1 MAFFLLRKEVRTI
14 AEIDSLEIVISAS
27 MEKANQSIKEA
38 VKGLELITKGLS
50 IITKNSGFEEFA
62 KEAKEFSSGMKEM
75 SRQVTE
81 SIKPIS
87 EQARKMTKDLSQT
100 LSEFQNKYG
109 DLGKGFRFTGTDAA
123 IQKQVEKYTNAL
135 ENAKLKKHEL
145 ELSGKT
151 EGLGYEDAVKDVLK
165 YANMIESL
173 KSQLLSLSNTQSI
186 QQMPEVRFYGF
197 EEDAINKYTERLKEF
212 DTRVQAA
219 ISGNGQMVPTSV
231 FEDYLSQ
238 LRKEV
243 PEAKEL
249 ILSYEEEL
257 KRLNEI
263 NAASNFG
270 KFDMS
275 QWEEQ
280 LRGTIGIT
288 EGAAQKIKSFRE
300 QLTQLQVPPV
310 NEENL
315 IKLQNTLQK
324 TKEKMVSLK
333 TDMSNKLTMG
343 KISDS
348 LDDSGYRN
356 LREQI
361 ALTGKTIDALQSR
374 IQEVSERTRIS
385 SAEMAAAFES
395 SLKNLQVPPI
405 HEENIEKLE
414 KSLEKAE
421 IKLEELQT
429 KLANGLTMGRITE
442 SIDDSGYR
450 NLREQIALTE
460 TQIEGLRSR
469 IQEVGNSS
477 QYVGLLESS
486 LNGLRAVARAPALA
500 MEGIK
505 FAISGISSK
514 TIELASITMRTLGNV
529 TLSTAKIITGSLL
542 SGLKNTALKIGSL
555 SKSIVGLGNSSK
567 KMGVSFAGGFKNIL
581 KYTLGIRSLYTLMNK
596 LRRAIVDGFKNLS
609 LYSNEVNASLS
620 MLKSSLNTFKNA
632 SAAALSPLLNAMAP
646 ALNTI
651 IQTCTRAT
659 NAINQLLS
667 ALFGKGMWIRAK
679 DQTLDFA
686 AGVKKAGK
694 AAKNGT
700 RQFDELKLIST
711 DSGSSDSGTNPA
723 DMFETVPI
731 DDKFKDWADRLK
743 EMWKN
748 ADFTDLG
755 SSIGDWLKNTLDNID
770 WGGIKEKVAK
780 LGASFATLLNGIF
793 ETEGLGYSIGNTLA
807 QSINTGF
814 EFLNEFVHNLHWN
827 SLGQFIAESING
839 FTENLDWDL
848 INDTF
853 VTGAEGL
860 GNALNSFTDYL
871 NWDAISS
878 TVSNFVNT
886 YVDTIYAFVTT
897 VDWKSFGENV
907 GTAISNAWT
916 GIDWSAAGA
925 LVGESF
931 IAFFDFISSAIE
943 NVDWWAIGESVK
955 DFLVGIDWNGVADS
969 FFEAVG
975 AAFGGFAAFLS
986 GLLGEAIASLSDWWN
1001 TVAFDENGNFT
1012 IKGLLNG
1019 ISESLKNI
1027 GAWVKEHIFQ
1037 PFITG
1042 FKNAFGIHSPSTVME
1057 EQGNFIIEGLLNGI
1071 TSLVGKVTE
1080 TWESMKTTAI
1090 EIWGTVSSNLSEKW
1104 ETLKTD
1110 ASTKFGEIKSNV
1122 SEAWENL
1129 KSDTSDKWNTIKS
1142 NLSELWGETKENAS
1156 NTFGTIKDSITDS
1169 WNELKENTSR
1179 IWNGIKNAIKTPIN
1193 VIIGF
1198 INGLVSGVVGGIN
1211 AVINALNGLS
1221 FEIPEWLSNVPVASK
1236 FAGKTFGFNISPIS
1250 VPPIPELAT
1259 GAVFRGGNPFMA
1271 IVNDQPRGQ
1280 TNIEAPLKVIRQALR
1295 EEITSLIDNV
1305 QLTPTFKVG
1314 QFQPAPP
1321 PEFDFDA
1328 RQRGAYQIAAEIQ
1341 RENSRAY
1348 SDSDGYDN
1356 YSEEAS
1362 LLMSQNQLLRR
1373 QNELLEQIL
1382 RKPTMEISDVH
1393 KAIVRDSMERGGN
1406 IHGGNMGRLAVAQE
1420 LYR

>member
-1 MAFFLLRKEVRTI
+1 VAFFLLRKEVRTI

-81 SIKPIS
+81 SMKPIN

-173 KSQLLSLSNTQSI
+173 KSQLLSLSNTQAI

-197 EEDAINKYTERLKEF
+197 EEDAINKYTERLREF

-275 QWEEQ
+275 QLEEQ

-315 IKLQNTLQK
+315 VKLQNTLQK
-324 TKEKMVSLK
+324 TKEKMASLK
-333 TDMSNKLTMG
+333 MDMSNKLTMG

-348 LDDSGYRN
+348 L
-356 LREQI
+356 
-361 ALTGKTIDALQSR
+361 
-374 IQEVSERTRIS
+374 
-385 SAEMAAAFES
+385 
-395 SLKNLQVPPI
+395 
-405 HEENIEKLE
+405 
-414 KSLEKAE
+414 
-421 IKLEELQT
+421 
-429 KLANGLTMGRITE
+429 
-442 SIDDSGYR
+442 DDSGYR

-755 SSIGDWLKNTLDNID
+755 SSIGDWLKNALDNID

-814 EFLNEFVHNLHWN
+814 EFLNEFVHNLHWD

-886 YVDTIYAFVTT
+886 YVDTIYTFVTT
-897 VDWKSFGENV
+897 VDWKSLGENV

-931 IAFFDFISSAIE
+931 IAFFDFISGAIE
-943 NVDWWAIGESVK
+943 NVDWQGVAQTVE
-955 DFLVGIDWNGVADS
+955 DFIAGVDWGGVADS
-969 FFEAVG
+969 FFEAIG
-975 AAFGGFAAFLS
+975 AAFGGLSAFLGKLLYDAIEGTKKYFQGKIEEVGGNIPKGIFKGITD
-986 GLLGEAIASLSDWWN
+986 GL
-1001 TVAFDENGNFT
+1001 V
-1012 IKGLLNG
+1012 
-1019 ISESLKNI
+1019 NI
-1027 GAWVKEHIFQ
+1027 GNWINEHIFE

-1110 ASTKFGEIKSNV
+1110 ASTKFDEIKSNV

-1156 NTFGTIKDSITDS
+1156 DTFGTIKDSITDS
-1169 WNELKENTSR
+1169 WNELKENTSTV
-1179 IWNGIKNAIKTPIN
+1179 WDQIKNVIKNPIN
-1193 VIIGF
+1193 AIIGF
-1198 INGLVSGVVGGIN
+1198 INKLTSGVVEGIN
-1211 AVINALNGLS
+1211 GMTSALNSVS
-1221 FEIPEWLSNVPVASK
+1221 FDVPDWVPGIGG
-1236 FAGKTFGFNISPIS
+1236 GKFGFNIPQIS
-1250 VPPIPELAT
+1250 VPQIPMLAT

-1295 EEITSLIDNV
+1295 EELTSLIDNV

-1321 PEFDFDA
+1321 PEFDFERRCQNSYQA
-1328 RQRGAYQIAAEIQ
+1328 AESYWREEERQR
-1341 RENSRAY
+1341 RESNY
-1348 SDSDGYDN
+1348 DGYDGELPSDIERKLYDIIYSATRAANKNSQSSFDNEKQIRLQVDLDGDKLYDKIYRINSKRN
-1356 YSEEAS
+1356 YHGLHSFV
-1362 LLMSQNQLLRR
+1362 
-1373 QNELLEQIL
+1373 
-1382 RKPTMEISDVH
+1382 PEI
-1393 KAIVRDSMERGGN
+1393 
-1406 IHGGNMGRLAVAQE
+1406 
-1420 LYR
+1420 

>member
-81 SIKPIS
+81 SMKPIN

-173 KSQLLSLSNTQSI
+173 KSQLLSLSNTQAI

-197 EEDAINKYTERLKEF
+197 EEDAINKYTERLREF

-315 IKLQNTLQK
+315 VKLQNTLQK
-324 TKEKMVSLK
+324 TKEKMASLK
-333 TDMSNKLTMG
+333 MDMSNKLTMG

-374 IQEVSERTRIS
+374 IQEISERTRIS

-405 HEENIEKLE
+405 HEENIDKLK

-500 MEGIK
+500 MEGLK

-755 SSIGDWLKNTLDNID
+755 SSIGDWLKNALDNID
-770 WGGIKEKVAK
+770 WGGIKEKAAK

-814 EFLNEFVHNLHWN
+814 EFLNEFVHNLHWD

-886 YVDTIYAFVTT
+886 YVDTIYTFVTT
-897 VDWKSFGENV
+897 VDWKSLGENV

-931 IAFFDFISSAIE
+931 IAFFDFISGAIE
-943 NVDWWAIGESVK
+943 NVDWQGVAQTVE
-955 DFLVGIDWNGVADS
+955 DFIAGVDWGGVADS
-969 FFEAVG
+969 FFEAID
-975 AAFGGFAAFLS
+975 AAFGGLSAFLGKLLYDAIEGTKKYFQGKIEEVGGNIPKGIFKGITD
-986 GLLGEAIASLSDWWN
+986 GL
-1001 TVAFDENGNFT
+1001 V
-1012 IKGLLNG
+1012 
-1019 ISESLKNI
+1019 NI
-1027 GAWVKEHIFQ
+1027 GNWINEHIFE

-1110 ASTKFGEIKSNV
+1110 ASTKFDEIKSNV

-1156 NTFGTIKDSITDS
+1156 DTFGTIKDSITDS
-1169 WNELKENTSR
+1169 WNELKENTSTV
-1179 IWNGIKNAIKTPIN
+1179 WDQIKNVIKNPIN
-1193 VIIGF
+1193 AIIGF
-1198 INGLVSGVVGGIN
+1198 INKLTSGVVEGIN
-1211 AVINALNGLS
+1211 GMTSALNSVS
-1221 FEIPEWLSNVPVASK
+1221 FDVPDWVPGIGG
-1236 FAGKTFGFNISPIS
+1236 GKFGFNIPQIS
-1250 VPPIPELAT
+1250 VPQIPMLAT

-1280 TNIEAPLKVIRQALR
+1280 TNIEAPLKVIKQALR
-1295 EEITSLIDNV
+1295 EELTSLIDKFNNV
-1305 QLTPTFKVG
+1305 QLTPTFKAG

-1321 PEFDFDA
+1321 PEFDFDT
-1328 RQRGAYQIAAEIQ
+1328 RQRGAYQIATEIQ
-1341 RENSRAY
+1341 RENSGAY
-1348 SDSDGYDN
+1348 SNSEGYDN

-1373 QNELLEQIL
+1373 QNELLEQIA

>member
-348 LDDSGYRN
+348 L
-356 LREQI
+356 
-361 ALTGKTIDALQSR
+361 
-374 IQEVSERTRIS
+374 
-385 SAEMAAAFES
+385 
-395 SLKNLQVPPI
+395 
-405 HEENIEKLE
+405 
-414 KSLEKAE
+414 
-421 IKLEELQT
+421 
-429 KLANGLTMGRITE
+429 
-442 SIDDSGYR
+442 DDSGYR

-1110 ASTKFGEIKSNV
+1110 ASTKFGEIKSNLV
-1122 SEAWENL
+1122 EAWENL

-1328 RQRGAYQIAAEIQ
+1328 RQREAYQIAAEIQ
-1341 RENSRAY
+1341 RENSGAY
-1348 SDSDGYDN
+1348 SNSDGYDN

>member
-429 KLANGLTMGRITE
+429 
-442 SIDDSGYR
+442 
-450 NLREQIALTE
+450 
-460 TQIEGLRSR
+460 
-469 IQEVGNSS
+469 
-477 QYVGLLESS
+477 
-486 LNGLRAVARAPALA
+486 
-500 MEGIK
+500 
-505 FAISGISSK
+505 
-514 TIELASITMRTLGNV
+514 
-529 TLSTAKIITGSLL
+529 
-542 SGLKNTALKIGSL
+542 
-555 SKSIVGLGNSSK
+555 
-567 KMGVSFAGGFKNIL
+567 
-581 KYTLGIRSLYTLMNK
+581 
-596 LRRAIVDGFKNLS
+596 
-609 LYSNEVNASLS
+609 
-620 MLKSSLNTFKNA
+620 
-632 SAAALSPLLNAMAP
+632 
-646 ALNTI
+646 
-651 IQTCTRAT
+651 
-659 NAINQLLS
+659 
-667 ALFGKGMWIRAK
+667 
-679 DQTLDFA
+679 
-686 AGVKKAGK
+686 
-694 AAKNGT
+694 
-700 RQFDELKLIST
+700 
-711 DSGSSDSGTNPA
+711 
-723 DMFETVPI
+723 
-731 DDKFKDWADRLK
+731 
-743 EMWKN
+743 
-748 ADFTDLG
+748 
-755 SSIGDWLKNTLDNID
+755 
-770 WGGIKEKVAK
+770 
-780 LGASFATLLNGIF
+780 
-793 ETEGLGYSIGNTLA
+793 
-807 QSINTGF
+807 
-814 EFLNEFVHNLHWN
+814 
-827 SLGQFIAESING
+827 
-839 FTENLDWDL
+839 
-848 INDTF
+848 
-853 VTGAEGL
+853 
-860 GNALNSFTDYL
+860 
-871 NWDAISS
+871 
-878 TVSNFVNT
+878 
-886 YVDTIYAFVTT
+886 
-897 VDWKSFGENV
+897 
-907 GTAISNAWT
+907 
-916 GIDWSAAGA
+916 
-925 LVGESF
+925 
-931 IAFFDFISSAIE
+931 
-943 NVDWWAIGESVK
+943 
-955 DFLVGIDWNGVADS
+955 
-969 FFEAVG
+969 
-975 AAFGGFAAFLS
+975 
-986 GLLGEAIASLSDWWN
+986 
-1001 TVAFDENGNFT
+1001 
-1012 IKGLLNG
+1012 
-1019 ISESLKNI
+1019 
-1027 GAWVKEHIFQ
+1027 
-1037 PFITG
+1037 
-1042 FKNAFGIHSPSTVME
+1042 
-1057 EQGNFIIEGLLNGI
+1057 
-1071 TSLVGKVTE
+1071 
-1080 TWESMKTTAI
+1080 
-1090 EIWGTVSSNLSEKW
+1090 
-1104 ETLKTD
+1104 
-1110 ASTKFGEIKSNV
+1110 
-1122 SEAWENL
+1122 
-1129 KSDTSDKWNTIKS
+1129 
-1142 NLSELWGETKENAS
+1142 
-1156 NTFGTIKDSITDS
+1156 
-1169 WNELKENTSR
+1169 
-1179 IWNGIKNAIKTPIN
+1179 
-1193 VIIGF
+1193 
-1198 INGLVSGVVGGIN
+1198 
-1211 AVINALNGLS
+1211 
-1221 FEIPEWLSNVPVASK
+1221 
-1236 FAGKTFGFNISPIS
+1236 
-1250 VPPIPELAT
+1250 
-1259 GAVFRGGNPFMA
+1259 
-1271 IVNDQPRGQ
+1271 
-1280 TNIEAPLKVIRQALR
+1280 
-1295 EEITSLIDNV
+1295 
-1305 QLTPTFKVG
+1305 
-1314 QFQPAPP
+1314 
-1321 PEFDFDA
+1321 
-1328 RQRGAYQIAAEIQ
+1328 
-1341 RENSRAY
+1341 
-1348 SDSDGYDN
+1348 
-1356 YSEEAS
+1356 
-1362 LLMSQNQLLRR
+1362 
-1373 QNELLEQIL
+1373 
-1382 RKPTMEISDVH
+1382 
-1393 KAIVRDSMERGGN
+1393 
-1406 IHGGNMGRLAVAQE
+1406 
-1420 LYR
+1420 

>member
-1 MAFFLLRKEVRTI
+1 MRTI
-14 AEIDSLEIVISAS
+14 AVVDSLEVQIGAS
-27 MEKANQSIKEA
+27 MEDASRSINEV
-38 VKGLELITKGLS
+38 VKGLGMIAKGLS
-50 IITKNSGFEEFA
+50 VITKNSGFEQFA
-62 KEAKEFSSGMKEM
+62 KEAKEFSTGIKEV
-75 SRQVTE
+75 SRQVTD
-81 SIKPIS
+81 SMKPIS
-87 EQARKMTKDLSQT
+87 ESAKKMTKDFSQT

-109 DLGKGFRFTGTDAA
+109 DLGKGFRFTGTDSA

-165 YANMIESL
+165 YTNMIESL
-173 KSQLLSLSNTQSI
+173 KNQLLSLSNTQTI

-197 EEDAINKYTERLKEF
+197 DEDAINKYTEKLREF
-212 DTRVQAA
+212 DTKVQTA
-219 ISGNGQMVPTSV
+219 IGGKGQMITTSV
-231 FEDYLSQ
+231 FEDYLLQ

-257 KRLNEI
+257 KRLKEI
-263 NAASNFG
+263 NAASNFS

-280 LRGTIGIT
+280 LKGTIGIT
-288 EGAAQKIKSFRE
+288 EGTAQEIKSFRE

-315 IKLQNTLQK
+315 VKLQNTLQK
-324 TKEKMVSLK
+324 TKEKMASLK
-333 TDMSNKLTMG
+333 VDMSNKLTMG
-343 KISDS
+343 KITES

-374 IQEVSERTRIS
+374 IQETSERTRIS
-385 SAEMAAAFES
+385 NAEMAAAFEN
-395 SLKNLQVPPI
+395 SLRNLQVPTI
-405 HEENIEKLE
+405 HEENIDKLE

-460 TQIEGLRSR
+460 TQIKGLRTR
-469 IQEVGNSS
+469 IQEVGNASR
-477 QYVGLLESS
+477 YVGFLESS

-500 MEGIK
+500 MEGLK
-505 FAISGISSK
+505 YALSGISSK
-514 TIELASITMRTLGNV
+514 TVELASSAMRTLGNV
-529 TLSTAKIITGSLL
+529 TLNTTKIITGSLL
-542 SGLKNTALKIGSL
+542 NGLKNTALKIGSL

-567 KMGVSFAGGFKNIL
+567 KMGVSFAEGFKNIL

-596 LRRAIVDGFKNLS
+596 LRRSIVDGFKNLS

-651 IQTCTRAT
+651 IQACTRAT

-679 DQTLDFA
+679 DQALNFA
-686 AGVKKAGK
+686 AGIKKAGK
-694 AAKNGT
+694 EAKNGT

-711 DSGSSDSGTNPA
+711 DSGNGDGSANPA
-723 DMFETVPI
+723 DMFETLPI

-755 SSIGDWLKNTLDNID
+755 SSIGDWLKNALDNID
-770 WGGIKEKVAK
+770 WGGIKEKASK
-780 LGASFATLLNGIF
+780 LGASFATFLNGIF
-793 ETEGLGYSIGNTLA
+793 ATEGLGYSIGNTLA
-807 QSINTGF
+807 QGINTGF
-814 EFLNEFVHNLHWN
+814 EFLNEFVHALDWE
-827 SLGQFIAESING
+827 SVGQFIAESVNG
-839 FTENLDWDL
+839 LTENIDWNL

-907 GTAISNAWT
+907 GTAISNTWT

-931 IAFFDFISSAIE
+931 IAFFDFISGAIE
-943 NVDWWAIGESVK
+943 NVDWQGVAQTVE
-955 DFLVGIDWNGVADS
+955 DFITGVDWGGVADS
-969 FFEAVG
+969 FFEAIG
-975 AAFGGFAAFLS
+975 AAFGGLSAFLGKLLYDAIEGTKKYFQGKIEEVGGNIPKGIFKGITD
-986 GLLGEAIASLSDWWN
+986 GL
-1001 TVAFDENGNFT
+1001 V
-1012 IKGLLNG
+1012 
-1019 ISESLKNI
+1019 NI
-1027 GAWVKEHIFQ
+1027 GNWINEHIFE

-1104 ETLKTD
+1104 ETLKTN
-1110 ASTKFGEIKSNV
+1110 ASTKFDEIKSNV

-1156 NTFGTIKDSITDS
+1156 DTFGTIKDSITDS
-1169 WNELKENTSR
+1169 WNELKENTSAV
-1179 IWNGIKNAIKTPIN
+1179 WDQIKNVIKNPIN
-1193 VIIGF
+1193 AIIGF
-1198 INGLVSGVVGGIN
+1198 INKLTSGVAAGIN
-1211 AVINALNGLS
+1211 GMTSALNSVS
-1221 FEIPEWLSNVPVASK
+1221 FDAPDWVPGIGG
-1236 FAGKTFGFNISPIS
+1236 GKFGFNIPQIS
-1250 VPPIPELAT
+1250 VSEIPMLAK
-1259 GAVFRGGNPFMA
+1259 GGVFCGGNPFMA

-1280 TNIEAPLKVIRQALR
+1280 TNVETPLKVIKQALR
-1295 EEITSLIDNV
+1295 EELTSFTDKFNNV
-1305 QLTPTFKVG
+1305 QLTPTLEVG
-1314 QFQPAPP
+1314 QFQPMPP
-1321 PEFDFDA
+1321 PEFDFESRYQNSYQA
-1328 RQRGAYQIAAEIQ
+1328 AEAYWREEERQR
-1341 RENSRAY
+1341 RESGY
-1348 SDSDGYDN
+1348 GGYDN
-1356 YSEEAS
+1356 
-1362 LLMSQNQLLRR
+1362 NV
-1373 QNELLEQIL
+1373 
-1382 RKPTMEISDVH
+1382 ISDDM
-1393 KAIVRDSMERGGN
+1393 KKELYDLAYNAINAAMNNNRRLREMDEHIEKGHTIEMD
-1406 IHGGNMGRLAVAQE
+1406 GRKVAQAVHNVAADYFRTTGGE
-1420 LYR
+1420 SYFPI

>member
-81 SIKPIS
+81 SMKPIN

-173 KSQLLSLSNTQSI
+173 KSQLLSLSNTQAI

-197 EEDAINKYTERLKEF
+197 EEDAINKYTERLREF

-315 IKLQNTLQK
+315 VKLQNTLQK
-324 TKEKMVSLK
+324 TKEKMASLK
-333 TDMSNKLTMG
+333 MDMSNKLTMG

-348 LDDSGYRN
+348 L
-356 LREQI
+356 
-361 ALTGKTIDALQSR
+361 
-374 IQEVSERTRIS
+374 
-385 SAEMAAAFES
+385 
-395 SLKNLQVPPI
+395 
-405 HEENIEKLE
+405 
-414 KSLEKAE
+414 
-421 IKLEELQT
+421 
-429 KLANGLTMGRITE
+429 
-442 SIDDSGYR
+442 DDSGYR

-755 SSIGDWLKNTLDNID
+755 SSIGDWLKNALDNID

-814 EFLNEFVHNLHWN
+814 EFLNEFVHNLHWD

-886 YVDTIYAFVTT
+886 YVDTIYTFVTT
-897 VDWKSFGENV
+897 VDWKSLGENV

-931 IAFFDFISSAIE
+931 IAFFDFISGAIE
-943 NVDWWAIGESVK
+943 NVDWQGVAQTVE
-955 DFLVGIDWNGVADS
+955 DFIAGVDWGGVADS
-969 FFEAVG
+969 FFEAIG
-975 AAFGGFAAFLS
+975 AAFGGLSAFLGKLLYDAIEGTKKYFQGKIEEVGGNIPKGIFKGITD
-986 GLLGEAIASLSDWWN
+986 GL
-1001 TVAFDENGNFT
+1001 V
-1012 IKGLLNG
+1012 
-1019 ISESLKNI
+1019 NI
-1027 GAWVKEHIFQ
+1027 GNWINEHIFE

-1110 ASTKFGEIKSNV
+1110 ASTKFDEIKSNV

-1156 NTFGTIKDSITDS
+1156 DTFGTIKDSITDS
-1169 WNELKENTSR
+1169 WNELKENTSTV
-1179 IWNGIKNAIKTPIN
+1179 WDQIKNVIKNPIN
-1193 VIIGF
+1193 AIIGF
-1198 INGLVSGVVGGIN
+1198 INKLTSGVAEGIN
-1211 AVINALNGLS
+1211 GMTSALNSVS
-1221 FEIPEWLSNVPVASK
+1221 FDVPDWVPGIGG
-1236 FAGKTFGFNISPIS
+1236 GKFGFNIPQIS
-1250 VPPIPELAT
+1250 VPQIPMLAT

-1295 EEITSLIDNV
+1295 EELTSLIDNV

-1321 PEFDFDA
+1321 PEFDFERRCQNSYQA
-1328 RQRGAYQIAAEIQ
+1328 AESYWREEERQRRESNYDGFDGELPSDIERKLYDIIYSATRAANKNSQSSFDNEKQIRLQVDLDGDKLYDKIYRINSKRNYHGLHSFVPEI
-1341 RENSRAY
+1341 
-1348 SDSDGYDN
+1348 
-1356 YSEEAS
+1356 
-1362 LLMSQNQLLRR
+1362 
-1373 QNELLEQIL
+1373 
-1382 RKPTMEISDVH
+1382 
-1393 KAIVRDSMERGGN
+1393 
-1406 IHGGNMGRLAVAQE
+1406 
-1420 LYR
+1420 